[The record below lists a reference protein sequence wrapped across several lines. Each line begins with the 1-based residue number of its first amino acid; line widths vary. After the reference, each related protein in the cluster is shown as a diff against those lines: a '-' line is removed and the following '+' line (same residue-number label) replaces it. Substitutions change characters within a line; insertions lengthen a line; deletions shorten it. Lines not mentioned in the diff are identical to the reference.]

1 MKTFDQIYSESATTA
16 TLAVGFTGT
25 SGKVVVEKAE
35 HAAESIVLDAATSTA
50 SLGGDKAGD
59 GIINLWNSSGKNTVT
74 VNGSV
79 KVDIKKIP
87 SLPQGIQRDLGGQIV
102 VCNSEGTPTS
112 TLNGL
117 GTLVLGEE
125 KTIVLDGGT
134 GDLTLGGGGNDGDV
148 ILQDS
153 DGIRTIFLHAANG
166 NMTLGTDNRM
176 TILLDGERGDLTLGG
191 TGING
196 DIVMKNSSD
205 SETIKLDAANGE
217 LTLGG
222 TGING
227 DIVMKN
233 SSDSETIK
241 LDAANGVLTLG
252 GTGVNGDVVIKN
264 NQDTETIKITG
275 STGDI
280 ELLNAD
286 VAEEFEIQPDCLAEV
301 SPGTVVVVDES
312 GRLRPCDE
320 AYDGRV
326 VGIVAGA
333 GQYRPGIVLDRK
345 GGRNRLPVAMVG
357 KVYCWVEADSEPVR
371 VGDLL
376 TTSGMKGHAKR
387 ASNRLEAFGSVIG
400 KALQTLTQGR
410 ALIPVLVKPQ

>member
-1 MKTFDQIYSESATTA
+1 MKTFDQIYAESATTA
-16 TLAVGFTGT
+16 TLTVGFTGT

-191 TGING
+191 TGVNG
-196 DIVMKNSSD
+196 DIVMKNSND
-205 SETIKLDAANGE
+205 T
-217 LTLGG
+217 
-222 TGING
+222 
-227 DIVMKN
+227 
-233 SSDSETIK
+233 ETIK

-264 NQDTETIKITG
+264 NNDTETIKITG

>member
-1 MKTFDQIYSESATTA
+1 MKTFDQIYAESATTA
-16 TLAVGFTGT
+16 TLTVGFTGT

-59 GIINLWNSSGKNTVT
+59 GVINLWNSSGKNTVT

-191 TGING
+191 TGVNG

-205 SETIKLDAANGE
+205 T
-217 LTLGG
+217 
-222 TGING
+222 
-227 DIVMKN
+227 
-233 SSDSETIK
+233 ETIK

-264 NQDTETIKITG
+264 NNDTETIKITG